1 MCQRNENIL
10 MVSKEKEDFREE
22 IITQAQG
29 LFRQYGLKKTTMDE
43 IAAATGKAK
52 ATLYHYFRSKEEV
65 FEAML
70 EREMKNLRKAVKEK
84 VDSQQGVIL
93 KIETYL
99 NEFFLGIF
107 ERANLYRLV
116 SSDVLNGQ
124 KSKAYFKEFFEFEQ
138 RYFKRLLEDGLDTGE
153 LKSIPKEEI
162 DWFAEMFLT
171 GFFGIIKYSIEFE
184 SKLTPDHF
192 RKAIDR
198 FVRKILV

>member
-1 MCQRNENIL
+1 MK
-10 MVSKEKEDFREE
+10 VSREKEDFREE
-22 IITQAQG
+22 IITQAQA

-70 EREMKNLRKAVKEK
+70 DREMKHLRKSVKEK
-84 VDSQQGVIL
+84 VDAQKGVF
-93 KIETYL
+93 KKVETYL
-99 NEFFLGIF
+99 NEFFKGIF

-124 KSKAYFKEFFEFEQ
+124 KSKAYFKEFFTFEK
-138 RYFKRLLEDGLDTGE
+138 RYFKRLLEDGLDAGE
-153 LKSIPKEEI
+153 LKSIPREEM

-171 GFFGIIKYSIEFE
+171 GFFGIMKHSIEYDTQ
-184 SKLTPDHF
+184 LTPDHF
-192 RKAIDR
+192 KKAIDR
-198 FVRKILV
+198 FVKKILE